1 MDYTW
6 TKLYYG
12 FIFLGDRNKCHVE
25 MKSQCFYVNSSHFSY

>member
-12 FIFLGDRNKCHVE
+12 FIFLGDRNKCHVAMGNE
-25 MKSQCFYVNSSHFSY
+25 VTMLLREQ

>member
-12 FIFLGDRNKCHVE
+12 FIFLGDRNKCHVAIRRRW
-25 MKSQCFYVNSSHFSY
+25 SAGIILS